1 MNVVT
6 LSVATDFL
14 SSTLLIC
21 RNNELIRQMK
31 RAEEGEIIK
40 GEFKRE
46 PDRTKYG

>member
-1 MNVVT
+1 
-6 LSVATDFL
+6 
-14 SSTLLIC
+14 
-21 RNNELIRQMK
+21 MK